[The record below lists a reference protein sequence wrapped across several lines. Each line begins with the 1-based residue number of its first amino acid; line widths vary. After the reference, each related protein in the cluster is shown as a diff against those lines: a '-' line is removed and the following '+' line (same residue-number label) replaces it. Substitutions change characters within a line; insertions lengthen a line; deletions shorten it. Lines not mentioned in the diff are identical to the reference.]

1 MPGRYGNDRQ
11 TMRNLEVIDIRPD
24 DNIMLLKG
32 AVPGAKS
39 GLVTINKLK
48 FQQAKAS

>member
-1 MPGRYGNDRQ
+1 
-11 TMRNLEVIDIRPD
+11 LI
-24 DNIMLLKG
+24 KG

-48 FQQAKAS
+48 FQQNEAS

>member
-1 MPGRYGNDRQ
+1 MPGHYGNDRQ
-11 TMRNLEVIDIRPD
+11 TARNLEVVDIRTD
-24 DNIMLLKG
+24 ANIILIKG

-48 FQQAKAS
+48 FKKVKES